1 MNLRTFTATALLLV
15 GSALVF
21 AQTFE
26 EKTANIDLLRE
37 KPVQTELGITEDLR
51 TKMNKVAEEFNQKS
65 NALLEDFK
73 EKNPDAQG
81 PDEALVKKINVFKAD
96 LNKKVLKLLSPAQVK
111 RLSEI
116 TIQVLGYQ
124 ALLSDDVAKK
134 CGISDAQVKK
144 LRDGFTSLNRQVQ
157 EVQQKALKPIYD
169 KYGKQQPKNEEEAKA
184 LQEKANKEAQEIA
197 KATEPELAKLRNEW
211 LTLVKKTVKAIQLN
225 KFEALQGKPFKA
237 S

>member
-1 MNLRTFTATALLLV
+1 MKNRAITAALLIL
-15 GSALVF
+15 GPTMLL
-21 AQTFE
+21 AQSFE
-26 EKTANIDLLRE
+26 EKTANVDLLRE
-37 KPVQTELGITEDLR
+37 KPVQTELGITDALR
-51 TKMNKVAEEFNQKS
+51 DKMNKVADEFNKNS
-65 NALLEDFK
+65 NELLEAFK
-73 EKNPDAQG
+73 KDNPNAQG
-81 PDEALVKKINVFKAD
+81 PDEALVKKINTFKLD
-96 LNKKVLKLLSPAQVK
+96 LNRKILKLLSPAQVK

-116 TIQVLGYQ
+116 TLQILGYQ

-134 CGISDAQVKK
+134 IGLDAAQSKK

-184 LQEKANKEAQEIA
+184 LQEKANKEAQEVA
-197 KATEPELAKLRNEW
+197 KSAEPELTKLRNEW

-225 KFEALQGKPFKA
+225 RFEALQGQPFKA